1 MRLPKK
7 FFRNSKS
14 RAKIVSKEA
23 ALKMLWVT
31 DPWHT
36 LDHPK
41 DTSLRLMEEALRL
54 QSKGTPLRTYWCDV
68 KSVRIEKGRVLC
80 TAHELGRVHPGR
92 SSQAFDWKTIKPREP
107 HFFDRILYRTDPPVD
122 HAYLHPLQMLHLG
135 AEKNKTTQIIN
146 PSLTLAL
153 GNEKFEATRLR
164 AFTPPCV
171 VSSMLSTLIEFGMSE
186 GKSVL
191 KPLFQAQSKGVE
203 LLEWETSAQIE
214 RSRDIL
220 KTATQQ
226 ETQPVILQ
234 RYLAKIQDGEQRL
247 WFLDGKLLACVRK
260 VPKKGSFRIDMDR
273 GGTLEKTRLNSKEQ
287 RAARA
292 IGTLLSQ
299 HRIRLA
305 AVDLIDGLI
314 TDFNHTSPGLLTPME
329 ALLER
334 NLAREVIQ
342 ALLKPWSGV
351 RAAKPPGAIVY
362 Q

>member
-1 MRLPKK
+1 
-7 FFRNSKS
+7 
-14 RAKIVSKEA
+14 VSKKA

-41 DTSLRLMEEALRL
+41 DTSLRLMEEARL
-54 QSKGTPLRTYWCDV
+54 LQNEGTPIRTFWCDV
-68 KSVRIEKGRVLC
+68 KSVRIEEGRVVC
-80 TAHELGRVHPGR
+80 TAHELERVHAGR
-92 SSQAFDWKTIKPREP
+92 SSQAFDWRTITSREP
-107 HFFDRILYRTDPPVD
+107 TFFDRIVYRTDPPVD

-135 AEKNKTTQIIN
+135 AANSKRTQIIN
-146 PSLTLAL
+146 PATPLAL
-153 GNEKFEATRLR
+153 GNEKFEATQLKS
-164 AFTPPCV
+164 FTPPCV
-171 VSSMLSTLIEFGMSE
+171 VSSSINSLVKFGKVE
-186 GKSVL
+186 GETVL

-203 LLEWETSAQIE
+203 LLQWKTAAQLD
-214 RSRDIL
+214 RSREIL
-220 KTATQQ
+220 KLATHQ

-234 RYLAKIQDGEQRL
+234 RYLPSIQNGEQRL
-247 WFLDGKLLACVRK
+247 WFLDGRLLACVRK

-273 GGTLEKTRLNSKEQ
+273 GGTLEKTTLNVKEK

-292 IGTLLSQ
+292 IGGLLAKQ
-299 HRIRLA
+299 RIRLA
-305 AVDLIDGLI
+305 AVDLIEGLV

-342 ALLKPWSGV
+342 ALIKPWSGA
-351 RAAKPPGAIVY
+351 RAASSLAGIVY